1 VQELNVKIPIELD
14 TRKTRQITPRVSL
27 LLIFLSFAKISLTSF
42 GGGLSGWM
50 MRDFVQNRKWLSEQ
64 EFLTGLALAQAFPG
78 VNVVNLSIWI
88 GYSLRRGPG
97 ALVGALGIVVPAML
111 VVIGVS
117 AAYDQLAHFRVAHVI
132 LAGIAAAAI
141 GLSLQMG
148 ARAAWWAATSVI
160 PVLIMVVTF
169 LAISV
174 FALPLIPVV
183 LVMAAMSITAAF
195 YRLKKAAPSG
205 G

>member
-1 VQELNVKIPIELD
+1 MMPIKLD
-14 TRKTRQITPRVSL
+14 TRKGAQVAPPVSL

-88 GYSLRRGPG
+88 GYSLRGGLG
-97 ALVGALGIVVPAML
+97 ALFGALGMVVPAMFVAIGIFTVYAQL
-111 VVIGVS
+111 VR
-117 AAYDQLAHFRVAHVI
+117 FRVAHI
-132 LAGIAAAAI
+132 LLAGVAAAAI

-148 ARAAWWAATSVI
+148 ARAAWWAATSAI
-160 PVLIMVVTF
+160 PVAIMLMTF
-169 LAISV
+169 LAIAV
-174 FALPLIPVV
+174 IGLPLLPVV
-183 LVMAAMSITAAF
+183 FVMALVSITAAF
-195 YRLKKAAPSG
+195 YRLRKAIPSDD
-205 G
+205 